1 MGLTHYVQIIILCV
15 IDIVIILLLLGQWI
29 ICIRYI
35 LIDNIRINKA
45 DNIQLFFLIVFTVH
59 IYNNF

>member
-1 MGLTHYVQIIILCV
+1 MGLTYYVQIIVLCV
-15 IDIVIILLLLGQWI
+15 IDIVIILLLSGQWI

-45 DNIQLFFLIVFTVH
+45 DNIQLFYLIVFTVH